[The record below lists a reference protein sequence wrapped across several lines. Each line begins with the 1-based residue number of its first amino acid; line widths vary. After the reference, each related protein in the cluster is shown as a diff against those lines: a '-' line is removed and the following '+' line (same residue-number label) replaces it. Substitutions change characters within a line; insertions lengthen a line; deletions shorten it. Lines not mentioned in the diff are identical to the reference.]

1 MADKPLTWNQIK
13 NWWPIFGAIISI
25 TVYLVANFV
34 DIRGRQ
40 QDIEEKIDTLISI
53 ETKNTEE
60 LKGWQTG
67 VLSRIG
73 KHDLAISLLNHEVGI
88 R

>member
-34 DIRGRQ
+34 DIRGNQ
-40 QDIEEKIDTLISI
+40 QEI
-53 ETKNTEE
+53 ETKIDALIAIENRNSED
-60 LKGWQTG
+60 LKSWQTG